1 MVEARERGSSAE
13 GDEFKDENFIEKP
26 AILDKYKAAA
36 QITNA
41 ALSKVISLCVPG
53 ADIFKVCQEGD
64 AFIEEELKKIFNN
77 KKSKKLERGIS
88 FPTCISVNNIC
99 GHFSPMGD
107 ESVLLQEGDVAKID
121 LGAHLDGFIAQ
132 AAHTVVVSADANSKV
147 DGKKAD
153 VILAA
158 YNAMLAAQRT
168 IKEGST
174 NNQVTEAIAKV
185 CESFGVSPLEGVL
198 SHKVKKHLIDGNDV
212 IINKETP
219 DQKVEEFEFAA
230 GDVIGLDIYVSTGEG
245 KPRESEFRTTVF
257 KRELDAQY
265 NLKLQKSRAFFT
277 EVNKR
282 FPTLPFA
289 IRAFEDPIGAKVGVK
304 ECIDHDLMTGYP
316 VLTEKAGELV
326 AHFKATI
333 AVLPRSTVVLSG
345 EIPLAARFNSEKK
358 ITDADLSALIASDLW
373 KKEDKKKG
381 AATATKKDDEKKQ

>member
-1 MVEARERGSSAE
+1 MVEARERVSSGE
-13 GDEFKDENFIEKP
+13 EEFKDENFIEKP

-41 ALSKVISLCVPG
+41 ALLKVISLCVVG

-64 AFIEEELKKIFNN
+64 QFIEEELKKIFNN
-77 KKSKKLERGIS
+77 KKSKKLERGIA

-99 GHFSPMGD
+99 GHYSPMAD
-107 ESVLLQEGDVAKID
+107 ESQALKDGDLAKID

-132 AAHTVVVSADANSKV
+132 AAHTIVVGDQATKV
-147 DGKKAD
+147 TGKKAD

-168 IKEGST
+168 IKEQGT
-174 NNQVTEAIAKV
+174 NTQVTQAIAKV
-185 CESFGVSPLEGVL
+185 AEAFGVNPLEGVL
-198 SHKVKKHLIDGNDV
+198 SHKTKKHLIDGNDV
-212 IINKETP
+212 ILNKETP
-219 DQKVEEFEFAA
+219 DQRVEEFEFAA
-230 GDVIGLDIYVSTGEG
+230 GDVIGLDIYISTGEG
-245 KPRESEFRTTVF
+245 KPKESEFRTTVY

-289 IRAFEDPIGAKVGVK
+289 IRAFEDPVGAKVGVK
-304 ECIDHDLMTGYP
+304 ECLDHDLMTPYP

-326 AHFKATI
+326 AHFKTTI

-345 EIPLAARFNSEKK
+345 EVPLAARFDSDKK
-358 ITDADLSALIASDLW
+358 IQDAELSALIASDLW

-381 AATATKKDDEKKQ
+381 KKEDEKKE